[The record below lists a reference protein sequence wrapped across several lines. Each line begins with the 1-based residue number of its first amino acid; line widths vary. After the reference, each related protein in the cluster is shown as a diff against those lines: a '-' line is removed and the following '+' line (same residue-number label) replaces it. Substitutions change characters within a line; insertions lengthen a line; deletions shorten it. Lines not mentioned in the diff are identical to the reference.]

1 LQYTNKEAVNV
12 KDQELEQ
19 FKKEIKEL
27 QDERDNLFHSTQ
39 VVRNFQLIAVNII
52 IFKYTTQIEEGNN
65 KVSELEQEIT
75 NLNYQVNQQDKEKK
89 EVSV

>member
-1 LQYTNKEAVNV
+1 M

-39 VVRNFQLIAVNII
+39 VVRIFKLIVVNII
-52 IFKYTTQIEEGNN
+52 IFKYTTQVEEGNN
-65 KVSELEQEIT
+65 KISELEQEIA